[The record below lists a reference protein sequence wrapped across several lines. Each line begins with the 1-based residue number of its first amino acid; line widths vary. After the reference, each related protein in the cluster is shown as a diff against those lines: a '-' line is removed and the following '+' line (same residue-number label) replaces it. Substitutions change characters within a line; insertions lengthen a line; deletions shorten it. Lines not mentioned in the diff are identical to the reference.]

1 MALPSLDPSSQE
13 YKKARRL
20 HLKTTKNRN
29 PELELDWT
37 PFRAAE
43 KKYRARFPP
52 PDLSNVLDLATLDH
66 TREPEIQQGVWR
78 GRSDAVE
85 HKRLVATH
93 RVKAFIVPRVPGT
106 AAYHAS
112 PSSWRFMGMIS
123 RPCNLTWLCLS

>member
-1 MALPSLDPSSQE
+1 MALPSLHPSSQE

-20 HLKTTKNRN
+20 HLKTTKHRN

-52 PDLSNVLDLATLDH
+52 PDLSNVLDLANLDH
-66 TREPEIQQGVWR
+66 AREPEIQQGVWR

-85 HKRLVATH
+85 HKRLVTTY
-93 RVKAFIVPRVPGT
+93 RVKAFIIPQVPGT
-106 AAYHAS
+106 ANYNAS
-112 PSSWRFMGMIS
+112 PSSQKNYGHD
-123 RPCNLTWLCLS
+123 L